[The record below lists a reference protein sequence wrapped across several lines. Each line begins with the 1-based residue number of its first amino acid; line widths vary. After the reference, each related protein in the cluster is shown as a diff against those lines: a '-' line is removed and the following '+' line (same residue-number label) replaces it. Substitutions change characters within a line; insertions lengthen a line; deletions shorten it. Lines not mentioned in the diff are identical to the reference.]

1 VARKRSPARL
11 VIALSVAMLLAV
23 FLLYTSI
30 AGDATAQVKPSQ
42 LAGHAGVVSLTGMV
56 VGRPTGDAHGNG
68 LRMVVRD
75 IEGGKASV
83 PVLYK
88 GSVPDLLKAD
98 AHITVQGQLEHG
110 VFVAKPGTLITKCPS
125 KYQPAKKTAST
136 T

>member
-1 VARKRSPARL
+1 
-11 VIALSVAMLLAV
+11 
-23 FLLYTSI
+23 
-30 AGDATAQVKPSQ
+30 
-42 LAGHAGVVSLTGMV
+42 MV
-56 VGRPTGDAHGNG
+56 VGRPTGDAHGSG

-75 IEGGKASV
+75 IEGGRATV

-98 AHITVQGQLEHG
+98 AHITVQGQLEQG

-125 KYQPAKKTAST
+125 KYAPAKKTANT